1 MRTDFL
7 GQRAQQVQMEPRGV
21 PKVPQLVGVA
31 RWTSGRLPQ
40 TLDSRQEPITLPPEV
55 LPVRWLLPLI
65 FVLACNRVPPAVPVP
80 QTVARAA
87 EPGDAQRMRAA
98 AVTIHFANGTWTP
111 GDAQVGLDRLQVAAV
126 FGDLERGDVG
136 VLADL
141 VGRSSAGLPAPE
153 LDTCVRLADPAH
165 NLGPRPGAPPL
176 AYMQLLDVGNVELRA
191 GKQALPLRVQMVPN
205 LFEAARGVRYDVE
218 QDMSRSWLAAGALHV
233 VATGGDGVAPFD
245 VAIDV
250 PRPVRVTWVGSNPVR
265 SGQVPVPPA
274 DEDLTLRWGSVDG
287 TADLDL
293 LLGADVPA
301 GLGWLHC
308 RLKDDGE
315 FTVPKALAS
324 LLPPHGTEHPW
335 LARLSRSREV
345 PMPGFEALPLRLE
358 LSDSAW
364 LQ

>member
-1 MRTDFL
+1 MFL
-7 GQRAQQVQMEPRGV
+7 VKRRPEAQGPH
-21 PKVPQLVGVA
+21 KVPQLAGVA
-31 RWTSGRLPQ
+31 SLPRSA
-40 TLDSRQEPITLPPEV
+40 TLRAEV
-55 LPVRWLLPLI
+55 LVTLRPLLSLVLLVACGRSPAESAPL
-65 FVLACNRVPPAVPVP
+65 
-80 QTVARAA
+80 QTSARAA
-87 EPGDAQRMRAA
+87 EPADAQRMRAA

-111 GDAQVGLDRLQVAAV
+111 GDVQVGLDRLQVAAV
-126 FGDLERGDVG
+126 FGDIERGDVG

-141 VGRSSAGLPAPE
+141 VGRTSAGLPAPE

-191 GKQALPLRVQMVPN
+191 GKQVLPLRVQMVPN
-205 LFEAARGVRYDVE
+205 LFEATRGVRYDVE
-218 QDMSRSWLAAGALHV
+218 QDMSRGWLAAGTLHV
-233 VATGGDGVAPFD
+233 VATGGDGVPPFD
-245 VAIDV
+245 VAIEV
-250 PRPVRVTWVGSNPVR
+250 PRPVRVTWVGSHPVR
-265 SGQVPVPPA
+265 GAQVPAPPA
-274 DEDLTLRWGSVDG
+274 DEDLSLRWGSVDG

-315 FTVPKALAS
+315 FTVPKSLVA
-324 LLPPHGTEHPW
+324 LLPPHSAERPW

-345 PMPGFEALPLRLE
+345 PMPVFEALPLRLE

>member
-1 MRTDFL
+1 ML
-7 GQRAQQVQMEPRGV
+7 
-21 PKVPQLVGVA
+21 
-31 RWTSGRLPQ
+31 
-40 TLDSRQEPITLPPEV
+40 
-55 LPVRWLLPLI
+55 RWLLPL
-65 FVLACNRVPPAVPVP
+65 VLLLGCSRSPPAAKVPHAS
-80 QTVARAA
+80 TRAA
-87 EPGDAQRMRAA
+87 EPADAQRMRAA

-111 GDAQVGLDRLQVAAV
+111 GDVQVGLDRLQVAAI
-126 FGDLERGDVG
+126 FGDIERGDVG

-141 VGRSSAGLPAPE
+141 VGRTSTGASTPE
-153 LDTCVRLADPAH
+153 LDSCVRLADPAH

-191 GKQALPLRVQMVPN
+191 GKQVLPLRVQMVPN
-205 LFEAARGVRYDVE
+205 LFEATRGVRYDVE
-218 QDMSRSWLAAGALHV
+218 RDMSRSWLAAGSLHV
-233 VATGGDGVAPFD
+233 VATGGDGVPPFD
-245 VAIDV
+245 VSIDV
-250 PRPVRVTWVGSNPVR
+250 PRPVRVTWVGSHPVR
-265 SGQVPVPPA
+265 GAQVPVPPV

-308 RLKDDGE
+308 RLRDDGE
-315 FTVPKALAS
+315 FTVPKSLVA
-324 LLPPHGTEHPW
+324 LLPSHSPEHPW

-345 PMPGFEALPLRLE
+345 PIPGFEALPLRLE

>member
-1 MRTDFL
+1 MAKVRP
-7 GQRAQQVQMEPRGV
+7 GRH
-21 PKVPQLVGVA
+21 KVPQLAGVA
-31 RWTSGRLPQ
+31 SLPVSA
-40 TLDSRQEPITLPPEV
+40 TLQPEV
-55 LPVRWLLPLI
+55 PVSRWLLLPVLML
-65 FVLACNRVPPAVPVP
+65 LACQRTVPPPSRPKAVAG
-80 QTVARAA
+80 TA
-87 EPGDAQRMRAA
+87 EPADAQRMRAA
-98 AVTIHFANGTWTP
+98 AVTIHFANGSWTP
-111 GDAQVGLDRLQVAAV
+111 GEVQVGLDRLQVAAV
-126 FGDLERGDVG
+126 FGDIERGDVG

-141 VGRSSAGLPAPE
+141 VGRTTAGGVAPA
-153 LDTCVRLADPAH
+153 LDTCVRLADPVR

-191 GKQALPLRVQMVPN
+191 GKQVLPLRVQMVPN
-205 LFEAARGVRYDVE
+205 LFEATRGVRYDVE
-218 QDMSRSWLAAGALHV
+218 RDMSRNWLAAGTLHV
-233 VATGGDGVAPFD
+233 VATGGDGVPPFD

-250 PRPVRVTWVGSNPVR
+250 PRPVRVTWVGSHPVR
-265 SGQVPVPPA
+265 AAQVPVPP
-274 DEDLTLRWGSVDG
+274 EQEELTLRWGSVDG

-315 FTVPKALAS
+315 FTVPKSLVP
-324 LLPPHGTEHPW
+324 LLPPHSAERPW

-345 PMPGFEALPLRLE
+345 PIPGFEALPLRLE

>member
-1 MRTDFL
+1 MLRCLPFL
-7 GQRAQQVQMEPRGV
+7 LLFVACQRAPATVNPPRTS
-21 PKVPQLVGVA
+21 VG
-31 RWTSGRLPQ
+31 
-40 TLDSRQEPITLPPEV
+40 
-55 LPVRWLLPLI
+55 
-65 FVLACNRVPPAVPVP
+65 
-80 QTVARAA
+80 AA
-87 EPGDAQRMRAA
+87 EPTDARRMRAA

-111 GDAQVGLDRLQVAAV
+111 GDVQVGLDRLQVAAV
-126 FGDLERGDVG
+126 FGDIDRGDVG

-141 VGRSSAGLPAPE
+141 VGRTSAGMPMPE

-165 NLGPRPGAPPL
+165 NLGPRPGTPPL

-191 GKQALPLRVQMVPN
+191 GKQVLPLRVQMVPN
-205 LFEAARGVRYDVE
+205 LFEATRGVRYDVE
-218 QDMSRSWLAAGALHV
+218 QDMSRNWLAAGTLHV

-250 PRPVRVTWVGSNPVR
+250 PRPVRVTWVGSHPVR
-265 SGQVPVPPA
+265 GGQVPTPPA
-274 DEDLTLRWGSVDG
+274 DEDLSLRWGSVDG
-287 TADLDL
+287 TAALDL

-315 FTVPKALAS
+315 FTVPRSLVA
-324 LLPPHGTEHPW
+324 LLPPHNTERPW

-345 PMPGFEALPLRLE
+345 AMPGFEALPLRLE